1 MEDNTASVFVD
12 RQIEFNKDILA
23 AIASVDKAIRIQAKL
38 NLGLTQQ
45 LEDQSNTIR
54 THRQLIIGITFGL
67 ITTSLALIVTLLT

>member
-67 ITTSLALIVTLLT
+67 VCTSLALIVTLLT

>member
-1 MEDNTASVFVD
+1 MEDNKASGFVD

-23 AIASVDKAIRIQAKL
+23 AIASVDKAIRIQSKL

-67 ITTSLALIVTLLT
+67 VCTSLALIVTLLT